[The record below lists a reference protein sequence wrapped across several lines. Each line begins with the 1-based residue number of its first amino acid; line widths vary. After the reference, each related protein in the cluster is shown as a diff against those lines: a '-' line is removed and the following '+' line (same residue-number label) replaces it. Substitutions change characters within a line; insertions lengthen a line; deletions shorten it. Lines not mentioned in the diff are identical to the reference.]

1 MKNNLLSFHHYSIK
15 AYDFEKT
22 IEFYNQ
28 LGFQSVHHWSLPEFD
43 LKRCEMLY
51 NEVANTYIEICDRDA
66 NFPTQGRKRIKGE
79 EFVENSIMHI
89 CFGVKDAQKAFDF
102 AISRGGKALSPKT
115 TLALNSGKKSITV
128 TNSLVYS
135 PNGEVIEFLEVMDLC
150 FL

>member
-66 NFPTQGRKRIKGE
+66 NFPTQGRKIRLSYDLYMFYLSLNFI
-79 EFVENSIMHI
+79 
-89 CFGVKDAQKAFDF
+89 FDD
-102 AISRGGKALSPKT
+102 S
-115 TLALNSGKKSITV
+115 
-128 TNSLVYS
+128 
-135 PNGEVIEFLEVMDLC
+135 
-150 FL
+150 